1 MNTQRE
7 APWRIDCLVMPC
19 LPACYRLK
27 PAFRQ
32 RVSRENVIDE
42 PISRATHERDGEEQD
57 VVPAQEDFMSF
68 EHNKLSS
75 KNKMS
80 LNDLMCRKPPALL
93 MINR

>member
-1 MNTQRE
+1 MLCE
-7 APWRIDCLVMPC
+7 AC
-19 LPACYRLK
+19 LPAT
-27 PAFRQ
+27 AFRQ
-32 RVSRENVIDE
+32 PVSRGNVIDE

-80 LNDLMCRKPPALL
+80 LNNLMCRKPQHF
-93 MINR
+93 